1 MTAGT
6 HQIDHPAHRH
16 TPRAEAHRFISM
28 VAAMTRRPQSAAGIS
43 SHAGQLGTLREAE
56 FGRRSGARI

>member
-6 HQIDHPAHRH
+6 HHIDQPAHRH
-16 TPRAEAHRFISM
+16 TPRAEAHRFVSM
-28 VAAMTRRPQSAAGIS
+28 VAAMTRRPHATSGVR

>member
-16 TPRAEAHRFISM
+16 TPRAEAHRLASM
-28 VAAMTRRPQSAAGIS
+28 VAAMTRRSHSTSSIG